1 MLNALYIIIKF
12 ITHLHLIQI
21 LRLIGVPNR
30 YSAVASIEMLATAF
44 LVSSDVEINPQFYWG
59 KTKSFSDEKNGELY
73 ASRELHGIIKTV

>member
-1 MLNALYIIIKF
+1 MLNASYTIIKF

-44 LVSSDVEINPQFYWG
+44 SVEN
-59 KTKSFSDEKNGELY
+59 KSGT
-73 ASRELHGIIKTV
+73 LHIKEHLDILLLNF